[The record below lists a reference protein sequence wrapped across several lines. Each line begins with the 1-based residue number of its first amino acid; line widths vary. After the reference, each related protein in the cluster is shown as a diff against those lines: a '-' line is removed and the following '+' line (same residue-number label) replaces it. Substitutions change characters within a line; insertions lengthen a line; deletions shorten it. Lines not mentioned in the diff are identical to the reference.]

1 MKATAG
7 VQGWPRG
14 TGRGG
19 LPWKPLL
26 GTQDRPLPW
35 ERGPQERVGSPR
47 GPRLSSPFLSGGLWP
62 LLAPT
67 STVGSTW
74 GPEAL
79 SEHVHLAWNV
89 GGRGGRSHTHRG
101 GMRGPRSVPPPRSA
115 CCERSGLGGRV
126 STGCALQ
133 FSAFRAG
140 SRQCQQAGARGPG
153 GARERCGAACGAAC
167 GGAGRWGQEATGQ
180 GLALQI
186 GPEPQPRP
194 GLGKRGRP
202 PRPAEPS
209 S

>member
-47 GPRLSSPFLSGGLWP
+47 GLRLSSPFLSGGLWP

-67 STVGSTW
+67 STVGPTW

-101 GMRGPRSVPPPRSA
+101 ECEAPGASPHPALPAVNARGWGGGSPRGVLCSFLLLGLVPGSA
-115 CCERSGLGGRV
+115 
-126 STGCALQ
+126 
-133 FSAFRAG
+133 
-140 SRQCQQAGARGPG
+140 SRRGPG
-153 GARERCGAACGAAC
+153 GLEGP
-167 GGAGRWGQEATGQ
+167 GRGV
-180 GLALQI
+180 
-186 GPEPQPRP
+186 
-194 GLGKRGRP
+194 GRP
-202 PRPAEPS
+202 LGRPVGVQAGGGKKPQAKAWLCK
-209 S
+209 